1 MGIKEIEMK
10 KKELV
15 HAKKEKLDVK
25 LLLSKDL
32 ELLSS
37 KNIDPEDLVYQQRLK
52 KSAEQM
58 KACNE
63 IIKDIQ
69 NEIKWKETAIKEI
82 DEIAIDINDNKSE
95 IQQNG
100 EGMKY
105 NFSRK
110 KGKSIAMRRKQKK
123 ESNQKSRATV
133 EGKEKNRDTAK
144 KGMSKLRE
152 TDDGKDKH
160 RLDEK
165 NRNAE
170 KRKTDEGKENNRDT
184 AKKGMSKLRETDDGR
199 DKHRLDEKN
208 RN

>member
-1 MGIKEIEMK
+1 MK
-10 KKELV
+10 KKELI

-58 KACNE
+58 KVCNE

-69 NEIKWKETAIKEI
+69 NEIKRKETAIKEI

-95 IQQNG
+95 IQQND

-110 KGKSIAMRRKQKK
+110 KKKSIAMRRKQEK

-133 EGKEKNRDTAK
+133 EGKENNRDTAK

-152 TDDGKDKH
+152 TDDGRDKH

-208 RN
+208 RNAEK